1 LSVSRN
7 DDLASIVGCLAL
19 EACSASG
26 DVAGLA
32 AIVFIFS
39 VGAGMVGIDQELSV
53 ARSAKAAIEALSTT
67 GPNPSLIATLRR
79 ARDVAASAMT
89 FLGEG
94 PLNDERDKIGI
105 AFSILIR
112 ALGDSSLTREKIENA
127 KGAIE
132 DWMKLLEGATPR
144 SEPKI
149 LRRRSQMRGPRR

>member
-1 LSVSRN
+1 
-7 DDLASIVGCLAL
+7 
-19 EACSASG
+19 
-26 DVAGLA
+26 
-32 AIVFIFS
+32 
-39 VGAGMVGIDQELSV
+39 MVGIDEELSI
-53 ARSAKAAIEALSTT
+53 AMSAKAAIDALSTA
-67 GPNPSLIATLRR
+67 GPNPSIVETLRH

-127 KGAIE
+127 KSVIE

-144 SEPKI
+144 SELKV

>member
-1 LSVSRN
+1 MANSTESGLVARQGLGRN
-7 DDLASIVGCLAL
+7 
-19 EACSASG
+19 
-26 DVAGLA
+26 
-32 AIVFIFS
+32 
-39 VGAGMVGIDQELSV
+39 GAGMVGIDEELSV
-53 ARSAKAAIEALSTT
+53 AKSAKAAIDALSTL
-67 GPNPSLIATLRR
+67 GPNPSIVETLRH

-89 FLGEG
+89 FLGDG

-105 AFSILIR
+105 TFSILIR

-144 SEPKI
+144 SEPKV

>member
-1 LSVSRN
+1 
-7 DDLASIVGCLAL
+7 
-19 EACSASG
+19 
-26 DVAGLA
+26 
-32 AIVFIFS
+32 
-39 VGAGMVGIDQELSV
+39 MVGIDEELSV
-53 ARSAKAAIEALSTT
+53 AKSANAAIDALSTVA
-67 GPNPSLIATLRR
+67 PNPSIVETLRH
-79 ARDVAASAMT
+79 ARDVAARAMT

-94 PLNDERDKIGI
+94 PLNAERDRIGI

-144 SEPKI
+144 SEQEI

>member
-1 LSVSRN
+1 MGR
-7 DDLASIVGCLAL
+7 D
-19 EACSASG
+19 
-26 DVAGLA
+26 
-32 AIVFIFS
+32 
-39 VGAGMVGIDQELSV
+39 GAGMVGIDEELSV
-53 ARSAKAAIEALSTT
+53 AKSAKAAIDALSTL
-67 GPNPSLIATLRR
+67 GPNPSIVETLRH

-89 FLGEG
+89 FLGDG

-132 DWMKLLEGATPR
+132 DWMKLLEGATPA
-144 SEPKI
+144 SEPEV